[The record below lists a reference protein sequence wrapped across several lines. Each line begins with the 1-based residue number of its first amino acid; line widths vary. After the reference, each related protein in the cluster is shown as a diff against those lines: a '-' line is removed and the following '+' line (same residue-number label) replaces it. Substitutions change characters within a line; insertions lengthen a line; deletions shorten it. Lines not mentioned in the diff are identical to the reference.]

1 TMQRAQSI
9 RDALR
14 LRPDEE
20 ASTFLAA
27 LATLELTD
35 AQRAEMADIISGE
48 RLMRVMVDGAFTEP
62 ARAQAHALLAAKRR
76 YSEDTQRI
84 VAAIAAVGSGDS
96 RQELP
101 AFRTLLAAGTTAIG
115 PLAIA
120 AAGEPDAE
128 RRDALLRVLAR
139 LGEESLAALAQ
150 LALYADDASRAGALA
165 SLDRLR
171 GSAALPYLSVAAHAP
186 VASAAERQVATDA
199 LLDRFG
205 KVPSHHEAQ
214 QFLLDRMGQLRIAA
228 GQQGMSDA

>member
-1 TMQRAQSI
+1 MQSFLLVRPLALALVIVSPLLVAPFAAAQAPTASQDAVDAALAQPDYFLMELRRRARGNTMQRAQSI

-14 LRPDEE
+14 LRLDEQ

-48 RLMRVMVDGAFTEP
+48 RLLRVMVDEAFTEP
-62 ARAQAHALLAAKRR
+62 AREQANALLAAKRR

-84 VAAIAAVGSGDS
+84 AAAIAAVGSGDS

-128 RRDALLRVLAR
+128 
-139 LGEESLAALAQ
+139 
-150 LALYADDASRAGALA
+150 
-165 SLDRLR
+165 
-171 GSAALPYLSVAAHAP
+171 
-186 VASAAERQVATDA
+186 
-199 LLDRFG
+199 
-205 KVPSHHEAQ
+205 
-214 QFLLDRMGQLRIAA
+214 
-228 GQQGMSDA
+228 